1 MNADAAMLMS
11 KEQGRNTYTVFSYST
26 HQQETRSQS
35 KLINDLY
42 KAVEENNLFSTTSQ
56 NLIPILRFVG

>member
-26 HQQETRSQS
+26 HQQE
-35 KLINDLY
+35 
-42 KAVEENNLFSTTSQ
+42 VSQ
-56 NLIPILRFVG
+56 N